1 VGIKI
6 RDVVGV
12 IDYKANNYS
21 QYEELKWKK

>member
-21 QYEELKWKK
+21 QYEELK